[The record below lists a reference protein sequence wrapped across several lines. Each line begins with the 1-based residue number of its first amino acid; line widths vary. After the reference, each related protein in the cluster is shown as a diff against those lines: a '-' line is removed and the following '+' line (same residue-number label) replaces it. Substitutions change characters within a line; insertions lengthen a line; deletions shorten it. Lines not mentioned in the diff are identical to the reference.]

1 MTHGRKRKS
10 TSLFCI
16 ITSHGPVPGPYMK
29 NQREKVGAGS
39 RRQSGTPV
47 SAGAAGPLGP
57 SLIAPRT
64 SRPSPLGGEAHF
76 GSLYFSALL
85 QSMCLTT
92 RHRANVP
99 TTAPTEQLD
108 RQPLTPSFA
117 GTAII
122 NNHRQGGLKS
132 RNLFKPLTL
141 LEARSPRSRC
151 HRGWSLP
158 LRPPSLSCRWP
169 PPSCVFLCPS
179 MGVCPT
185 ESLLRRTPVT
195 SH

>member
-1 MTHGRKRKS
+1 MARAIFFYHPRDPRA
-10 TSLFCI
+10 
-16 ITSHGPVPGPYMK
+16 HGPTTKDSLLFWKHRGSWSSPSTGPGNLVY
-29 NQREKVGAGS
+29 QRQTV
-39 RRQSGTPV
+39 
-47 SAGAAGPLGP
+47 
-57 SLIAPRT
+57 
-64 SRPSPLGGEAHF
+64 
-76 GSLYFSALL
+76 
-85 QSMCLTT
+85 LTG
-92 RHRANVP
+92 
-99 TTAPTEQLD
+99 LD